1 MTKWFDTNYH
11 YLVPEIGPS
20 TTFTLHPG
28 KVLAELKE
36 ALGQGIPAR
45 PVIIGPIT
53 FLLLSKAVD
62 GAGRRSNA
70 SKSWFRSIRS
80 CCRCLPT
87 AAPSGVQFD
96 EPALVTDLSP
106 TRPPWLKRCTPRC
119 AR

>member
-87 AAPSGVQFD
+87 AAPSGCSS
-96 EPALVTDLSP
+96 TS
-106 TRPPWLKRCTPRC
+106 RRW
-119 AR
+119 